1 MSEALARRFMM
12 RGADTAARLQ
22 VQESS
27 VQATLDIFTRNAES
41 RAGFVGVHSG
51 MLISMGMIRVVAH
64 GDVAGFRSLVR
75 DGVHLYIPIIQ
86 AENAS
91 KDRGQMYSNLLE
103 FRSIA
108 QLLAIGEYRD
118 ARSLAD
124 LLNEDLTK
132 RRTFVPWVKSMGL
145 QFIHLVRDDRAAL
158 EAVAAEAI
166 KSRSKKLGSA
176 KYYALLSHAIARR
189 DSAAAAAAIPQVL
202 IGHRLDCDPDG
213 DVDFATSA
221 AGQAL
226 CLYGL
231 AMVNAAAM
239 HGFRVP
245 LNGDVQIPEE
255 LVVVPPG
262 DQSKGMPHHAKSS

>member
-1 MSEALARRFMM
+1 M
-12 RGADTAARLQ
+12 
-22 VQESS
+22 
-27 VQATLDIFTRNAES
+27 LDIFAKNEAS
-41 RAGFVGVHSG
+41 RAVFAGVESG
-51 MLISMGMIRVVAH
+51 SLIGLGMIRLVAH
-64 GDVAGFRSLVR
+64 GDVSGFRSLIR
-75 DGVHLYIPIIQ
+75 EGVQSDLTRIDR
-86 AENAS
+86 ENNS
-91 KDRGQMYSNLLE
+91 KDRGQMYSSMLA

-108 QLLAIGEYRD
+108 RLLAIGD
-118 ARSLAD
+118 VQPARELAD
-124 LLNEDLTK
+124 LLSEDLAK

-158 EAVAAEAI
+158 ESVAAEAI

-202 IGHRLDCDPDG
+202 VGHQLDCDPEG

-255 LVVVPPG
+255 LVVVPPELV
-262 DQSKGMPHHAKSS
+262 

>member
-1 MSEALARRFMM
+1 MPDSLATQFRERFPHLVPTLQRQEVGTREMLGILASKDQSADIISGLRALQYIDL
-12 RGADTAARLQ
+12 GLIRL
-22 VQESS
+22 
-27 VQATLDIFTRNAES
+27 
-41 RAGFVGVHSG
+41 
-51 MLISMGMIRVVAH
+51 VAH
-64 GDVAGFRSLVR
+64 GDVSGFRSLIR
-75 DGVHLYIPIIQ
+75 EGVQSDLTRIDR
-86 AENAS
+86 ENKS
-91 KDRGQMYSNLLE
+91 KDRGQMYSSMLA
-103 FRSIA
+103 FRSTA
-108 QLLAIGEYRD
+108 RLLAIGD
-118 ARSLAD
+118 VQPALHLAD
-124 LLNEDLTK
+124 LLNEDLAK

-145 QFIHLVRDDRAAL
+145 QFIHLVRDDREAL

-189 DSAAAAAAIPQVL
+189 DFAAAAAAIPQVL
-202 IGHRLDCDPDG
+202 IGHQLDCDPDG

-245 LNGDVQIPEE
+245 LNGDVQIPAE
-255 LVVVPPG
+255 LVVVPPELV
-262 DQSKGMPHHAKSS
+262 

>member
-1 MSEALARRFMM
+1 MSDALVHRFRM
-12 RGADTAARLQ
+12 RGAESAARLQ
-22 VQESS
+22 AQERS
-27 VQATLDIFTRNAES
+27 VQASLDMFAKSEES
-41 RAGFVGVHSG
+41 RTGFVGVHSG
-51 MLISMGMIRVVAH
+51 MLISMGTIRVVAH
-64 GDVAGFRSLVR
+64 GDVGGFHSLVR

-91 KDRGQMYSNLLE
+91 KDRGQMYSSLLE

-108 QLLAIGEYRD
+108 QLLAIGDYRE

-124 LLNEDLTK
+124 LFHVDLAN
-132 RRTFVPWVKSMGL
+132 RRTFTPWVKSMGL
-145 QFIHLVRDDRAAL
+145 QFLHLARDDRAAL
-158 EAVAAEAI
+158 EAVADEAI

-176 KYYALLSHAIARR
+176 KYYAMLSHAIARR

-202 IGHRLDCDPDG
+202 IGHRLDCDPEG

-255 LVVVPPG
+255 LVVVPPE
-262 DQSKGMPHHAKSS
+262 SV